1 MVQLMANYNY
11 QACVAFVRKQEGGNT
26 DTRGDRGGRT
36 GRGGITHT
44 TYDSYRDKKGL
55 PRQDVF
61 LINDAEIAEI
71 YWNGYWQPIRGDE
84 LPAGVD
90 LSIFDFAINSGTAKA
105 NWEHRQATSAGF
117 NATALLIHKICGD
130 RLSFMH
136 SLGSWARFGAG
147 WGRRVAECEATALVM
162 AGVPLEPALQ
172 AAIAKKG
179 SKAPARKIAAG
190 AVAAG
195 GMHHYV
201 ADAAWVLAAVVGL
214 LVVAAAITAFNN
226 WRQGARVDALTA
238 AIDKMKAEQAA
249 AIAAKAAASVQ
260 ADLKA
265 KSIAAEQAALDC
277 AKNAINHAMAAP
289 PAPPQTSHTNK

>member
-1 MVQLMANYNY
+1 MMIQSARIIFLHTGSESLNTCTVNKSRHTYELINIKHKNASISLVGRREAVFFMVQLMANYNY

-105 NWEHRQATSAGF
+105 NCW
-117 NATALLIHKICGD
+117 I
-130 RLSFMH
+130 
-136 SLGSWARFGAG
+136 
-147 WGRRVAECEATALVM
+147 
-162 AGVPLEPALQ
+162 
-172 AAIAKKG
+172 
-179 SKAPARKIAAG
+179 
-190 AVAAG
+190 
-195 GMHHYV
+195 
-201 ADAAWVLAAVVGL
+201 
-214 LVVAAAITAFNN
+214 
-226 WRQGARVDALTA
+226 
-238 AIDKMKAEQAA
+238 
-249 AIAAKAAASVQ
+249 
-260 ADLKA
+260 
-265 KSIAAEQAALDC
+265 
-277 AKNAINHAMAAP
+277 
-289 PAPPQTSHTNK
+289 